1 MESACSLTTS
11 EKLRQDAPM
20 ATPDHTCHPGPSP
33 QGVFVYGTLKQGE
46 ERAEAWPRS
55 PRTRQRATTRGIL
68 FDLGPYPAMLPGND
82 LVGGEFWEITAQDMP
97 VTLQVLD
104 HIEGYNQGGANLY
117 ERRVIACHLETGK
130 TVSAYTYFLAQ
141 SDMTHALDK
150 IAAGSDGIHRWRR
163 GSHSRTTEQ

>member
-1 MESACSLTTS
+1 MESARALTTA

-20 ATPDHTCHPGPSP
+20 ATPDQTCNPRNSP
-33 QGVFVYGTLKQGE
+33 QGVFVYGTLQQGE
-46 ERAEAWPRS
+46 ERAGAWPRS
-55 PRTRQRATTRGIL
+55 PRSRQQATARGIL

-82 LVGGEFWEITAQDMP
+82 LVGGEFCEITTLDMP
-97 VTLQVLD
+97 ATLQVLD

-141 SDMTHALDK
+141 SDITHALDK